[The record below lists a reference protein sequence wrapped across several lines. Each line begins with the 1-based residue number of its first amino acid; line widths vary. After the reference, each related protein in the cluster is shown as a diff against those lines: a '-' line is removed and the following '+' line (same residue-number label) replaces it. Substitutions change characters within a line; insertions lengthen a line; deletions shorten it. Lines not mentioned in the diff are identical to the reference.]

1 MLLLT
6 LSQEPLRLGEARTDV
21 PVYKGRIWT
30 LAFSPDGT
38 LPRGARQVKEALR
51 RLDRR

>member
-38 LPRGARQVKEALR
+38 LPRAARQAKEALR